1 MRDTLHS
8 LLRQALRVCSGLLI
22 GIFGVVAV
30 DNAHACDPCGVHS
43 AVQVP
48 GLMNA
53 LRTTGLQPAAWTLG
67 ISEQFST
74 FDVRGENDLRT
85 TNTDLE
91 LIRNLSVTQ
100 FSLSYNVSSQV
111 AVQVNAPLV
120 VRNYDH
126 FERFSKVR
134 DTEAGLGDASI
145 LTTFSP
151 YSYTDV
157 EERFFVA
164 GVAGLKLPTGDT
176 GSLTRV
182 ANEGAESADV
192 RIQGR
197 GLTLGTGSVD
207 MPVGLVTY
215 ARSGRWQVFG
225 SAQYTFRTEGAADY
239 RFADDLAWSAAPGW
253 LFVLGEERSL
263 SCSLVISGEDKGS
276 DRLAG
281 EALPRTAA
289 HNVYLG
295 PELFYAVSN
304 KLSVQVG
311 IDLPIALDV
320 GGAAVEPE
328 TRSRLALSW
337 IF

>member
-1 MRDTLHS
+1 MRAGQYQLRRG
-8 LLRQALRVCSGLLI
+8 LLRTFFSLGVILLMFFVPREAA
-22 GIFGVVAV
+22 G
-30 DNAHACDPCGVHS
+30 CDPCGVHS
-43 AVQVP
+43 SVQVP

-53 LRTTGLQPAAWTLG
+53 LRTTGLTPSAWTVG
-67 ISEQFST
+67 VSEQFST
-74 FDVRGENDLRT
+74 FNVRGENDLRT

-100 FSLSYNVSSQV
+100 LSLAYNLSSQV
-111 AVQVNAPLV
+111 AVQVNMPLV

-134 DTEAGLGDASI
+134 DTEAGLGDMSM

-157 EERFFVA
+157 EQRFFIA
-164 GVAGLKLPTGDT
+164 GVAGVKLPTGDT

-182 ANEGAESADV
+182 AGEGGDSADV

-207 MPVGLVTY
+207 VPVGLVAY
-215 ARSGRWQVFG
+215 ARSGRMQLFG
-225 SAQYTFRTEGAADY
+225 SAQYTFRSEGAADY
-239 RFADDLAWSAAPGW
+239 RFADDLAWSVAPGW
-253 LFVLGEERSL
+253 LFVLGEEESL
-263 SCSLVISGEDKGS
+263 SCSLVFSGEDKGS
-276 DRLAG
+276 DELDG
-281 EALPRTAA
+281 ESLSRTAA
-289 HNVYLG
+289 HNLYLG
-295 PELFYAVSN
+295 PELFYAVNN
-304 KLSVQVG
+304 KLSVQLG
-311 IDLPIALDV
+311 IDLPIAIDV